1 MDCVPRKDLMKDVLR
16 SVSRSFY
23 LSIKSLP
30 APMRDAV
37 AVGYLLARAT
47 DSVADTARAGV
58 EERLGFLERM
68 KVAIATGDA
77 DECARLDEDLRRE
90 VSGSQEDEGE
100 KVLLSRFGDCMKLLA
115 ALPGEQA
122 ALVRRV
128 LATILEGQTWDLVY
142 FRTHEKVEDAEV
154 LRRYAYQVAGCVGE
168 FWTDLGYLVLG
179 DRFSAAPRGLML
191 KLAREY
197 GEGLQLL
204 NIIRDRAED
213 AARGRKYLVGS
224 SAPWVQLSRAGLEA
238 GEVYARELHGFRL
251 RFATVLPS
259 LIGQRTHDALKHAE
273 NGVKV
278 KISRWQVRGCM
289 VQAACFA
296 LGHEGCV
303 SEPPVWVQGR

>member
-1 MDCVPRKDLMKDVLR
+1 MKDVLR

-30 APMRDAV
+30 SPMRGAV
-37 AVGYLLARAT
+37 AVAYLLARAT
-47 DSVADTARAGV
+47 DSVADTAQAGV
-58 EERLGFLERM
+58 EERLGYLERM
-68 KVAIATGDA
+68 RVAVATGDA
-77 DECARLDEDLRRE
+77 EECAMLDEELRN
-90 VSGSQEDEGE
+90 GLAASQKDAGE
-100 KVLLSRFGDCMKLLA
+100 RVLLSRFGDCLDLLA

-142 FRTHEKVEDAEV
+142 FRTHERVEDAES

-168 FWTDLGYLVLG
+168 FWTDLGFLVLG
-179 DRFSAAPRGLML
+179 DRFSAAPRELML

-204 NIIRDRAED
+204 NIIRDRKED
-213 AARGRKYLVGS
+213 VERGRRYLSGS

-238 GEVYARELHGFRL
+238 GEAYARELHGFRL
-251 RFATVLPS
+251 RFATVLPA
-259 LIGQRTHDALKHAE
+259 LIGQRTHDALKHSAGE
-273 NGVKV
+273 GKV

-289 VQAACFA
+289 LRAVCFA
-296 LGHEGCV
+296 LGHEGVV